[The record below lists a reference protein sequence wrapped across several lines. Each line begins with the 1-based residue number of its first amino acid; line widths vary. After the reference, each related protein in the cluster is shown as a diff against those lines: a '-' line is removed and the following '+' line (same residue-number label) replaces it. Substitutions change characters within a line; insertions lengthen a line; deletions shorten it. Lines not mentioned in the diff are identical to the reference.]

1 MEKQTKKVTK
11 KKTVAKEVKE
21 EKVLKEKDT
30 KKKTTETKKKKVEK
44 KKNVK
49 TTKKDNKPK
58 KEKKESFFKGV
69 KSEISKV
76 VWPTKKNMI
85 KYSIA
90 TLVFIIFFAL
100 YFYGIEVIMAWLK
113 SIIVVM

>member
-30 KKKTTETKKKKVEK
+30 KKKTTETKKEKVEK